1 MKNKKQ
7 SRYSISFFWGGH
19 LFLSIGWIDE
29 FPAITK
35 KEIMSGV
42 VLNQY

>member
-1 MKNKKQ
+1 MKNKVF
-7 SRYSISFFWGGH
+7 ILSFLGH
-19 LFLSIGWIDE
+19 FFLSIGWIDE

-35 KEIMSGV
+35 KEIVSGV